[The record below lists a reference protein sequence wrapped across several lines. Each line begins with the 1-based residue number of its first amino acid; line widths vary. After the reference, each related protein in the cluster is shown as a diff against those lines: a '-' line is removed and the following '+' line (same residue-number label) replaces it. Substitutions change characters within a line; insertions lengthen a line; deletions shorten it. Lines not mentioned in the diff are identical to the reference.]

1 MQESGP
7 YYRDRAE
14 AGQALAELLLG
25 RAGRDNLV
33 LAVPNGGVAVAAP
46 IAQALAAPLR
56 LLVVRKIQFPH
67 NTEAG
72 FGAVA
77 ADGSAVVDR
86 ALTQHLGLSPAVVQA
101 QTQAALASVQA
112 RLAVYGPWARL
123 PRLAGRELILVD
135 DGLASGSTMEAA
147 IAIVRAQGPARVT
160 VAAPTASAR
169 AAARL
174 SPLADELVVPHVGR
188 GPVFAVASAYARWY
202 DVGDAEVLAMLERLN
217 PDGAAS

>member
-1 MQESGP
+1 MLGEGP
-7 YYRDRAE
+7 RYRDRRQ
-14 AGQALAELLLG
+14 AGEVLAGLLAD

-46 IAQALAAPLR
+46 IARRLAAPLR
-56 LLVVRKIQFPH
+56 LLVVRKIQFPQ

-86 ALTQHLGLSPAVVQA
+86 ALADRLGLGPQVIQA
-101 QTQAALASVQA
+101 QTQAALASVQR
-112 RLAVYGPWARL
+112 RLAVYGDWARL

-135 DGLASGSTMEAA
+135 DGLASGSTMQAGL
-147 IAIVRAQGPARVT
+147 AIVRAQSPARVT

-174 SPLADELVVPHVGR
+174 GPLADELVVPQVGR
-188 GPVFAVASAYARWY
+188 GPVFAVAAAYARWY
-202 DVGDAEVLAMLERLN
+202 DVDDAEVLALLERLN

>member
-1 MQESGP
+1 MPESGP

-14 AGQALAELLLG
+14 AGRELAGLLG
-25 RAGRDNLV
+25 ARAGRDNLV

-77 ADGSAVVDR
+77 ADGSAVIDR
-86 ALTQHLGLSPAVVQA
+86 ALAQQLGLSPAVVQA

-174 SPLADELVVPHVGR
+174 APLADEMVTPHVGR
-188 GPVFAVASAYARWY
+188 GPMFAVAEAYARWY
-202 DVGDAEVLAMLERLN
+202 DVSDAEVLALLERLN
-217 PDGAAS
+217 PDGAV